1 MKWHNVGDQG
11 QHQLPTIDMIQDSR
25 LEEQEAQH
33 TVIDHSHHLHTN
45 HAQYYDVQCGGGTS
59 TSGLLVFL
67 AFGIAAT
74 YMSYQLVKRFR
85 R

>member
-1 MKWHNVGDQG
+1 MMKWHNVGDQG

-45 HAQYYDVQCGGGTS
+45 HTQYYDVQCGGGTS
-59 TSGLLVFL
+59 TSGVLCHFATVCQTWLVTV
-67 AFGIAAT
+67 G
-74 YMSYQLVKRFR
+74 
-85 R
+85 